1 MGNSPSSHEDA
12 VSNSGGADNEMISDT
27 SATTIGEKNVSSI
40 SSGGAK
46 STSILSPTKSNFRG
60 TFNPNISIQTLGSG
74 GPGDDA
80 GVYYNLENPTSTGVG
95 QTLGAALVGGGGA
108 NNNNQN
114 NISGSGDVILSSLPK
129 DLNSSNLGG
138 KIIAIQRLL
147 PGSGRMMRSYRMRV
161 RVAKID
167 NYGSAS
173 KPNTTANNNDTVAAS
188 SDNNNRSNGVSTI
201 ELACKSFIVRSEKGE
216 SPLRLALTEGDAEL
230 KRLRTL
236 LSDPAVHP
244 HILSY
249 SRWLIGPSPSS
260 NSQPTNNFPVARPIY
275 LIRQHA
281 HASLCDRLFS
291 RPFLTLIEKNWI
303 TYQLLRALQS
313 LHDAGVCHGHLT
325 TENILLTSWNWVLIS
340 DVGCQH
346 FKPVALPDDDPGLWI
361 HWFEGRGDEQVKR
374 ESWVGHHHRGGDK
387 KCCLAPERFYTP
399 GCNETEIQ
407 TELTPANDIF
417 SLGCVLI
424 ELFLGGERA
433 LDLGDLMEYRR
444 QGKDSTALPQTL
456 KQKLDKVESSKM
468 RAACKNMMS
477 LDPSARLT
485 PIEYLERL
493 SSSSKRKDS
502 DEPKAEK
509 SKSGQLSSTVAPIP
523 TCFQSALY
531 PFMLRLRTEILSP
544 DARIAL
550 VACNYG
556 SILKATVGVDDD
568 WGDKYFSR
576 VLGPTLRNIEG
587 TTPAKDSVNPA
598 VPDSKGSPS
607 TTSAELDIGSF
618 SLDKLLMETEM
629 LLRQLDSGVD
639 TVKLNRKDRQTSS
652 VAKVLKLA
660 DNFTQC
666 TRQPSAPHSSIIV
679 LLQVVFSTVR
689 HVQRASSKF
698 VALQLMHRIALF
710 SSDEI
715 RLQRIVPLVTSLLQ
729 DSEPIVRSSSISV
742 LASVLATVTS
752 FPPSDAQIFPKY
764 VFKKVAHLITDA
776 SLIVRVA
783 FAKNIAILAETALRF
798 LDVGHSVSLYEAV
811 AARQSLESSGRCV
824 NNEGKTRTASAI
836 FSEEAASLLGK
847 QKGASDTNMAST
859 NTSAGQRDSA
869 GISTTTIKNTYDS
882 DLAVLQEVVF
892 RWFIHITTDTS
903 DHSSQSKQALLSD
916 LPRLCT
922 FFRAEYSFQL
932 LPIVLAFL
940 NDRKDWQLRAAL
952 CRHLPSVCVSVGRAA
967 TEQFVI
973 PCIETA
979 LNDEVEKVI
988 IEALNCLST
997 LISLSLLTRVT
1008 LLGNDIAG
1016 NSPRRNESPR
1026 RSHRKKQGVVKKCA
1040 ALLMNP
1046 SPIVRQY
1053 AGSLIISCWKILDE
1067 TDSEVF
1073 LNMLLRPYLRFKP
1086 TSFESMVH
1094 LFACVKLP
1102 QSKKNVTTDALTVK
1116 SNFDTEIEISAKLA
1130 SILSVPNIQSVELV
1144 SSCIPM
1150 WYESMMRSSLE
1161 NQALSPSFLSLGF
1174 VSLRQGKS
1182 ILVDSFGNH
1191 FHMMTQA

>member
-1 MGNSPSSHEDA
+1 
-12 VSNSGGADNEMISDT
+12 
-27 SATTIGEKNVSSI
+27 
-40 SSGGAK
+40 
-46 STSILSPTKSNFRG
+46 
-60 TFNPNISIQTLGSG
+60 
-74 GPGDDA
+74 
-80 GVYYNLENPTSTGVG
+80 
-95 QTLGAALVGGGGA
+95 
-108 NNNNQN
+108 
-114 NISGSGDVILSSLPK
+114 
-129 DLNSSNLGG
+129 
-138 KIIAIQRLL
+138 
-147 PGSGRMMRSYRMRV
+147 
-161 RVAKID
+161 
-167 NYGSAS
+167 
-173 KPNTTANNNDTVAAS
+173 
-188 SDNNNRSNGVSTI
+188 
-201 ELACKSFIVRSEKGE
+201 
-216 SPLRLALTEGDAEL
+216 
-230 KRLRTL
+230 
-236 LSDPAVHP
+236 
-244 HILSY
+244 
-249 SRWLIGPSPSS
+249 
-260 NSQPTNNFPVARPIY
+260 
-275 LIRQHA
+275 
-281 HASLCDRLFS
+281 
-291 RPFLTLIEKNWI
+291 
-303 TYQLLRALQS
+303 
-313 LHDAGVCHGHLT
+313 
-325 TENILLTSWNWVLIS
+325 
-340 DVGCQH
+340 
-346 FKPVALPDDDPGLWI
+346 
-361 HWFEGRGDEQVKR
+361 
-374 ESWVGHHHRGGDK
+374 
-387 KCCLAPERFYTP
+387 
-399 GCNETEIQ
+399 
-407 TELTPANDIF
+407 
-417 SLGCVLI
+417 
-424 ELFLGGERA
+424 
-433 LDLGDLMEYRR
+433 
-444 QGKDSTALPQTL
+444 
-456 KQKLDKVESSKM
+456 
-468 RAACKNMMS
+468 
-477 LDPSARLT
+477 
-485 PIEYLERL
+485 
-493 SSSSKRKDS
+493 
-502 DEPKAEK
+502 
-509 SKSGQLSSTVAPIP
+509 
-523 TCFQSALY
+523 
-531 PFMLRLRTEILSP
+531 
-544 DARIAL
+544 
-550 VACNYG
+550 
-556 SILKATVGVDDD
+556 LKATVGVEDV

-576 VLGPTLRNIEG
+576 VLGPTLRRIEG
-587 TTPAKDSVNPA
+587 MTSPSLPT
-598 VPDSKGSPS
+598 SKGPS
-607 TTSAELDIGSF
+607 TTSAELDIGTF

-639 TVKLNRKDRQTSS
+639 TVKTNSKDSQTSS

-811 AARQSLESSGRCV
+811 AARQSLESSGRGES
-824 NNEGKTRTASAI
+824 NEGKTRTASAI
-836 FSEEAASLLGK
+836 FPEEAASLLGK
-847 QKGASDTNMAST
+847 QKGTSDTNTAST
-859 NTSAGQRDSA
+859 KNTSVGQRDSA
-869 GISTTTIKNTYDS
+869 STSTTTIKNTYDS

-952 CRHLPSVCVSVGRAA
+952 CRHLPSVCVSVGRSA

-979 LNDEVEKVI
+979 LNDEVETVI

-1008 LLGNDIAG
+1008 LLGNELAG
-1016 NSPRRNESPR
+1016 NSSPRRNESPR

-1053 AGSLIISCWKILDE
+1053 AGSFIISCWKILDE

-1086 TSFESMVH
+1086 TTFESMSH
-1094 LFACVKLP
+1094 LFACVKPP
-1102 QSKKNVTTDALTVK
+1102 QPKKNMTTDALAVK
-1116 SNFDTEIEISAKLA
+1116 SNIDMEIEISAKLA

-1161 NQALSPSFLSLGF
+1161 NQVLSPSFLSLGF

-1182 ILVDSFGNH
+1182 FLVDCSLNH
-1191 FHMMTQA
+1191 FHIVTQA